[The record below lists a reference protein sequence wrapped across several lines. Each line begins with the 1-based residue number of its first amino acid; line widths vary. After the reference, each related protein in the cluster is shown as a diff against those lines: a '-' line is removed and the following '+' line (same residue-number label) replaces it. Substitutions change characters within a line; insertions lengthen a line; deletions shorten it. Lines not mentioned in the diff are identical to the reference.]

1 MRLNPGKL
9 NRRIEIVSVTRTQ
22 NANGY
27 WENPVDTPVHSCW
40 AQFSRTSGKEVR
52 QSDADYSE
60 VNARFLIR
68 WTRTPISRKMVVLYS
83 GDRYE
88 IQYINN
94 YGDSNDYIEIIA
106 KLLTLEG

>member
-9 NRRIEIVSVTRTQ
+9 KNRIRIVQVVRTQ

-27 WENPVDTPVHSCW
+27 WLDPVDEPVHSCW

-52 QSDADYSE
+52 QSDADYGE
-60 VNARFLIR
+60 TMARFLIR
-68 WTRTPISRKMVVLYS
+68 WTGKPLSRKMVILYREE
-83 GDRYE
+83 RYE
-88 IQYINN
+88 IQYLNN

>member
-1 MRLNPGKL
+1 MRLNPGRLKH
-9 NRRIEIVSVTRTQ
+9 RIQIVSVTRTQ

-27 WENPVDTPVHSCW
+27 WESPVDTPVHSCW
-40 AQFSRTSGKEVR
+40 SQFSRTSGKEVR

-60 VNARFLIR
+60 VTVRFLIR
-68 WTRTPISRKMVVLYS
+68 WTRKLISRKMVVLY
-83 GDRYE
+83 GGNRYE

-94 YGDSNDYIEIIA
+94 YGDSNDYMEIIA

>member
-9 NRRIEIVSVTRTQ
+9 NKRIQIVEIKRTQ

-27 WENPVDTPVHSCW
+27 WTDPQDIPVHSCW
-40 AQFSRTSGKEVR
+40 AQFSRTSGKELQR
-52 QSDADYSE
+52 NDADYSE
-60 VNARFLIR
+60 VTARFLVR
-68 WTRTPISRKMVVLYS
+68 WTRKPISRKMVVLYG

-94 YGDSNDYIEIIA
+94 YGDSNDYMEILA

>member
-9 NRRIEIVSVTRTQ
+9 KHRIQIVSVTRTQ

-52 QSDADYSE
+52 QNDADYSE
-60 VNARFLIR
+60 VTVRFLIR
-68 WTRTPISRKMVVLYS
+68 WTEAPISRKMVVLY
-83 GDRYE
+83 GGNRYE
-88 IQYINN
+88 IQYVNN
-94 YGDSNDYIEIIA
+94 YADSNDFIEIIA
-106 KLLTLEG
+106 RQLTLEG

>member
-9 NRRIEIVSVTRTQ
+9 KHRIQIVSVTRTQ
-22 NANGY
+22 NTNGY
-27 WENPVDTPVHSCW
+27 WESQVDTPVHSCW

-60 VNARFLIR
+60 VTVRFLIR
-68 WTRTPISRKMVVLYS
+68 WTQTAISRKMVVLYN

-88 IQYINN
+88 IQYLNN
-94 YGDSNDYIEIIA
+94 YGDSNDYIEIVA
-106 KLLTLEG
+106 KLQTLEG